1 MIHYERCTVS
11 SGRRVEIDR
20 EMCQSV
26 LIPVGPQILR
36 FYVPESDKDAVRQL
50 LKVLGVEKIREARGQ
65 VVSVTV
71 TGNTAVLKNLV
82 TGESISVFEHTYT
95 YKPGVYV

>member
-95 YKPGVYV
+95 YRPGVYV

>member
-20 EMCQSV
+20 EVCQSV

-95 YKPGVYV
+95 YRPGVYV

>member
-36 FYVPESDKDAVRQL
+36 FYVPESDKDAVRHL

-95 YKPGVYV
+95 YRPGVYV

>member
-11 SGRRVEIDR
+11 SGRRLDINR

-36 FYVPESDKDAVRQL
+36 FYVPESDKDTVRQF
-50 LKVLGVEKIREARGQ
+50 LKVLGVEKIREARGK

-71 TGNTAVLKNLV
+71 TGNTAVLKDPV
-82 TGESISVFEHTYT
+82 SGESVSVFEHTYT
-95 YKPGVYV
+95 YRPGVYA